1 MAPGGGVDQNVDL
14 DLDLDLR
21 SEFFKSVSN
30 EGGERARRRTRCPA
44 KPGPMAGA
52 VDCME
57 RARYTRQD
65 TGGWG
70 MRWLLSK
77 I

>member
-1 MAPGGGVDQNVDL
+1 MAPGGEVDQNVDL

-57 RARYTRQD
+57 RARYMRQD
-65 TGGWG
+65 TGGCP
-70 MRWLLSK
+70 SPP
-77 I
+77 